1 MCILS
6 YIVVYNKGVFMLF
19 ELFVAN
25 PFVWVV
31 YFFTPFMIMA
41 WLDTK
46 KKLDLYRFLF
56 VYCSVYKKRFLT
68 ENYR

>member
-25 PFVWVV
+25 PFVWVL
-31 YFFTPFMIMA
+31 YFFTPFIIMA

-46 KKLDLYRFLF
+46 K
-56 VYCSVYKKRFLT
+56 S
-68 ENYR
+68 